1 MSAQSEI
8 RDAVWTDVGPVDTV
22 IPERGVAVLVGGQQ
36 IAVFRIDDDLF
47 AIANRDPFS
56 GANVMSR
63 GIVGSKGDVLK
74 VASPMYK
81 QAFDL
86 RTGRCLDDPDV
97 TIATFD
103 VRTRNGRVEI
113 ASE

>member
-1 MSAQSEI
+1 MSVQSEI
-8 RDAVWTDVGPVDTV
+8 REDVWTDVCSVDAV
-22 IPERGVAVLVGGQQ
+22 IPERGAAVLVDGQQ
-36 IAVFRIDDDLF
+36 IAVFRIDDDLY

-63 GIVGSKGDVLK
+63 GIVGSKGEVLK

-97 TIATFD
+97 TIPTFD
-103 VRTRNGRVEI
+103 VRARGGRIEI
-113 ASE
+113 ASG